1 MAYQTQMLLRTSLED
16 KGDMSGHGSYCSSPD
31 MITHAMV
38 ENPQTT
44 FSADYD
50 KDPNERIDQS
60 SMVNPVYTRV
70 KSMQKTPGIVNGY
83 IRMYRAGVSL
93 FMNTDQ
99 WKNNKLRTPRG
110 KDTVKVMTSKN
121 GDISV
126 GDDIFV
132 VDGTKPNFCM
142 VGIVN
147 TTSEETL
154 PQNFRSYNDFVMW
167 VHGNRSVAVRNF
179 TIVRSGV
186 SNDYD
191 SLYYLSN
198 PESKSRLGSILVEAK
213 NLPKGTL
220 FGIKNEALGIDKSVT
235 FDPNDPTKAQVADSA
250 FLSPGFSG
258 YVEVYAR
265 LPKNTVWPA
274 EASLQISFWISA
286 EQVEPMLKFALPAHK
301 LLLAS
306 DAARFYAENKDPGR
320 LVRVGFCETK
330 FVTEASG

>member
-1 MAYQTQMLLRTSLED
+1 MAYQTKMLLRTSLQD
-16 KGDMSGHGSYCSSPD
+16 KGDMSEHGSYCSSPD

-38 ENPQTT
+38 ENPQAA
-44 FSADYD
+44 FGADYD
-50 KDPNERIDQS
+50 EDPNESIDRS
-60 SMVNPVYTRV
+60 SMINPVYTRV
-70 KSMQKTPGIVNGY
+70 KSMQETPGTVNGY
-83 IRMYRAGVSL
+83 IRMYRANASL

-110 KDTVKVMTSKN
+110 KDYVKVTTSKN

-142 VGIVN
+142 VGIVSE
-147 TTSEETL
+147 TSAETL
-154 PQNFRSYNDFVMW
+154 PQNFNTYNDFVMW
-167 VHGNRSVAVRNF
+167 VHKNRCVAVRNF
-179 TIVRSGV
+179 TIMKSGV

-198 PESKSRLGSILVEAK
+198 PESKSRLGSVLVEAK
-213 NLPKGTL
+213 NLPTGTI
-220 FGIKNEALGIDKSVT
+220 FGIQNKAIGIDKSVT
-235 FDPNDPTKAQVADSA
+235 FDPNDPTKAQVTDSA
-250 FLSPGFSG
+250 FISAGFSG

-265 LPKNTVWPA
+265 LPKNTSWPA

-286 EQVEPMLKFALPAHK
+286 ESRESMLQFAHPAHK
-301 LLLAS
+301 LFLEP
-306 DAARFYAENKDPGR
+306 DALGFFEQSNDPGK

-330 FVTEASG
+330 FV